1 MAQNNQNLSFNF
13 SRIKSHLCE
22 FLQSVTLFQVHLWG
36 VFCGNQTEET
46 WEQRGDK
53 SSVILRCGSGIE
65 RLVQPLHADVRWS
78 GTSSLW
84 VYNYFFCSVENLSW
98 ELPGSPRLTW
108 ENSTCSE
115 RKTRTF
121 RDKLRELVQFK
132 GYFPY
137 FKSFVIC
144 LPQILSFTV
153 QITHIFC
160 YLPPLTNNNNWLKMH
175 VYQC

>member
-1 MAQNNQNLSFNF
+1 MWIPPVCYTF
-13 SRIKSHLCE
+13 SSSPLRGFLRKPNRRDLRTKRRQILCY
-22 FLQSVTLFQVHLWG
+22 SPMWT
-36 VFCGNQTEET
+36 
-46 WEQRGDK
+46 
-53 SSVILRCGSGIE
+53 GIE